1 MSVVPEIQATRCVR
15 YRFRY
20 SECRRCDQACPHD
33 AIRLSD
39 EGVAIASERCRG
51 CGLCIS
57 ACRTE
62 TFTAASLAPL
72 GLIDKARGRTSFS
85 IACAPSGADADSNV
99 PCLGALGPALL
110 AYLVKQ
116 GIELSLA
123 GSDHCVSCV
132 HGARGSEQLAINL
145 DAVESL
151 RVADRAGQWAG
162 ISLPQ
167 RASAK
172 NTQGDDRRAARRQFF
187 RRFSNVGDGAP
198 RSKPSTNGPATPL
211 RAIRAAR
218 VTPSAQRDLL
228 QMLGLSD
235 AEMPLAAHPS
245 LPAGDIRLEPGCT
258 GCEACARACPTGAL
272 QVRENGTAWALGF
285 EAALCVACGVCVET
299 CQPRVLH
306 LREAVAA
313 VQFAKREAV
322 ALHGL
327 PKRRCTRCDRSFI
340 TATDSALCDVCAGDE
355 QDFDAIF
362 G

>member
-1 MSVVPEIQATRCVR
+1 MSAVPEIQATRCVR

-20 SECRRCDQACPHD
+20 SECRRCEQACPHE

-39 EGVAIASERCRG
+39 EGVAIASESCRR
-51 CGLCIS
+51 CGLCVS

-62 TFTAASLAPL
+62 TFTAASLSPL
-72 GLIDKARGRTSFS
+72 GLIDMARGRSSLS
-85 IACAPSGADADSNV
+85 IACEPSGVDADSSV

-116 GIELSLA
+116 GTELSLA
-123 GSDHCVSCV
+123 GSDHCANCI
-132 HGARGSEQLAINL
+132 HGACGSEQLALNL

-151 RVADRAGQWAG
+151 RVADGVGQWAG
-162 ISLPQ
+162 IALPQ
-167 RASAK
+167 RANGIVAK
-172 NTQGDDRRAARRQFF
+172 TDDSRALRRQFF
-187 RRFSNVGDGAP
+187 RRFANVGDGSARSARQTTAP
-198 RSKPSTNGPATPL
+198 AAPM

-218 VTPSAQRDLL
+218 VAPSAQRDLL
-228 QMLGLSD
+228 QMLGLAD
-235 AEMPLAAHPS
+235 ADAPLAAHPS

-272 QVRENGTAWALGF
+272 QVRESATAWALGF
-285 EAALCVACGVCVET
+285 EAALCVGCNVCVET
-299 CQPRVLH
+299 CQPGVLH

-313 VQFAKREAV
+313 RQFAKREAV
-322 ALHGL
+322 ALHAR

-340 TATDSALCDVCAGDE
+340 TATDSALCDVCVGDE

-362 G
+362 R